1 MQSDNYEQI
10 TLYIRDYFSAMWL
23 LKMEV
28 SLDLVKYVA
37 NLGLY
42 YRICSAESS
51 TIFLLRRRSRE
62 QFM

>member
-37 NLGLY
+37 NLGL
-42 YRICSAESS
+42 ISLKTPGLQSLPLNTSA
-51 TIFLLRRRSRE
+51 
-62 QFM
+62 